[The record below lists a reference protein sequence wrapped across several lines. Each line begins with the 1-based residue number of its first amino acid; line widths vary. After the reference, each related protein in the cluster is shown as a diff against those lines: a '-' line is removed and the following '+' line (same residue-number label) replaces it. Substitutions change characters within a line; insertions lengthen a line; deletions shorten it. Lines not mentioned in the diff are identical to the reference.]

1 MYITNTI
8 RRAPTTTPITI
19 YIVLSSSLLLLLEL
33 VSGPDEGES
42 VVTEG
47 ELVVVAEGE
56 DASGVPRVHPL
67 KLPMPK
73 EKFPKSQLGSGGG
86 FEATANPVCVPVFER
101 EARV

>member
-33 VSGPDEGES
+33 ESGPDEGES
-42 VVTEG
+42 
-47 ELVVVAEGE
+47 VVAEGE

-67 KLPMPK
+67 KLPMPR